1 MRARRQVCLSCS
13 QDFTRKWN
21 AQRHNKHAHAGEA
34 KILPIN
40 YLRYGRVFGEEWTS
54 EDNPIL
60 PHASHNR
67 MVDILEEIG
76 TEFEDCDREL
86 QALPQQ
92 MRQQILG
99 VLVLAAIISDSPKAN
114 MKSSLKTIRRGCLTG
129 RMIMY
134 VAKAMNLHP
143 STTQEILRSIVESKN
158 YR

>member
-34 KILPIN
+34 KIVPIN
-40 YLRYGRVFGEEWTS
+40 YLRYGRVLGEEWTS
-54 EDNPIL
+54 QNNPS
-60 PHASHNR
+60 PSHASRNR
-67 MVDILEEIG
+67 LTDILEEIG

-86 QALPQQ
+86 QAFPQQ

-99 VLVLAAIISDSPKAN
+99 KQVLDAIISDCPKAN
-114 MKSSLKTIRRGCLTG
+114 MKSSLKTNRRGCLTG

-134 VAKAMNLHP
+134 VAKALDLQP
-143 STTQEILRSIVESKN
+143 SITQEILRSIVESKN